1 MLTNFEDQQPPAVRE
16 HAPTILRGLKRYS
29 KDQPKKSKD
38 IEQALGISGVTV
50 RAAVSYLREKGE
62 PIGSG
67 SGGYY
72 YDPHWKEMPNTIAHL
87 RQRATRMETVAK
99 ALEKAMTQRG
109 KGVDDKIAKVAEVF
123 DGDVMK

>member
-50 RAAVSYLREKGE
+50 RAAVSYLREQGE

-67 SGGYY
+67 AGGYY
-72 YDPHWKEMPNTIAHL
+72 YDPNWTEMPNTIAHL

-99 ALEKAMTQRG
+99 ALEQAMARQG
-109 KGVDDKIAKVAEVF
+109 KGVGDTVAKVVEVF
-123 DGDVMK
+123 DGEVIS